1 MADSLFASLLG
12 ALGSGGIGEL
22 AGALGQS
29 EQSILR
35 GLESS
40 VAAVLGGLAGRSQDL
55 DALVQIFDL
64 ASYVPGSA
72 TWSNMA
78 REISDPDSPLILGGK
93 RVLSVLFGNAESA
106 VASLVSAESGL
117 QADVTLT
124 VMGIAALVVANVL
137 DRQLRNEELSISGLG
152 GLLQHER
159 AAIPCAL
166 PAGLSD
172 LLRSRPSMAGTA
184 CPAVDQA
191 VKRERSSVTWLPA
204 FAIVASVLG
213 VFWVSHYAR
222 LPTLFWVFPQGR
234 RPTTSQVGSALAG
247 SADRVATE
255 EFSSGDVAKH
265 RLPNGVELNIPEKGV
280 ETQLLRFIQ
289 NPGATPNGTTWF
301 DCDRL
306 RFDTGSATLRP
317 ESQEQ
322 ISKIAA
328 ILLAYPNVHMKVAGY
343 SENVGSTDADFQLSR
358 ERAGSVVAELV
369 RRGVSPDRLAVGA
382 LGKQHAADNSA
393 EAGRMNGGVAIRIV
407 QK

>member
-1 MADSLFASLLG
+1 
-12 ALGSGGIGEL
+12 
-22 AGALGQS
+22 
-29 EQSILR
+29 
-35 GLESS
+35 
-40 VAAVLGGLAGRSQDL
+40 
-55 DALVQIFDL
+55 
-64 ASYVPGSA
+64 
-72 TWSNMA
+72 
-78 REISDPDSPLILGGK
+78 
-93 RVLSVLFGNAESA
+93 
-106 VASLVSAESGL
+106 
-117 QADVTLT
+117 
-124 VMGIAALVVANVL
+124 
-137 DRQLRNEELSISGLG
+137 
-152 GLLQHER
+152 
-159 AAIPCAL
+159 
-166 PAGLSD
+166 
-172 LLRSRPSMAGTA
+172 MAGTA

-301 DCDRL
+301 ECDRL